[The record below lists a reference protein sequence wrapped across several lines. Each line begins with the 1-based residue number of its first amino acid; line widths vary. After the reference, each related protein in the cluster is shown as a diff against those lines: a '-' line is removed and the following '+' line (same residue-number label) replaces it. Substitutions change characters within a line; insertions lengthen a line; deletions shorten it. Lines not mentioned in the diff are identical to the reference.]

1 MDFFERLFGI
11 YPDGGTGLLEA
22 LYVFAIVNAITIGA
36 VYRARRRGR
45 RTVADGR
52 FKSRIGTGTRS
63 IVRASAI
70 T

>member
-1 MDFFERLFGI
+1 MDFFERLLGF

-45 RTVADGR
+45 RTVDVISNYVPLAPLY
-52 FKSRIGTGTRS
+52 
-63 IVRASAI
+63 
-70 T
+70 